1 MDVMPI
7 LLIEDSDVDAEAL
20 FRAVKRLGLP
30 LEVKRC
36 ATGACALD
44 YLHLRGMHA
53 EKEAAPRPAFIL
65 LDYHL
70 PDMSGDEVLEAIKRE
85 ERLKAIP
92 VIAFSGATDPRNIQS
107 MYQEGASSFVP
118 KPHDAEA
125 LKLTTEKMMAYWLAL
140 VLLPEEEEKR
150 S

>member
-1 MDVMPI
+1 MTAVMPV

-20 FRAVKRLGLP
+20 RRVVKKLGLP
-30 LEVKRC
+30 LELKRC

-44 YLHLRGMHA
+44 YLHLRGTHS
-53 EKEAAPRPAFIL
+53 EEASAPRPAFIL

-70 PDMSGDEVLEAIKRE
+70 PDMSGDEVLEAIKSE

-92 VIAFSGATDPRNIQS
+92 VIAFSGATDPRNVQS

-125 LKLTTEKMMAYWLAL
+125 LRLTTEKMMAYWLAL
-140 VLLPEEEEKR
+140 VMLPGGEPQ
-150 S
+150 